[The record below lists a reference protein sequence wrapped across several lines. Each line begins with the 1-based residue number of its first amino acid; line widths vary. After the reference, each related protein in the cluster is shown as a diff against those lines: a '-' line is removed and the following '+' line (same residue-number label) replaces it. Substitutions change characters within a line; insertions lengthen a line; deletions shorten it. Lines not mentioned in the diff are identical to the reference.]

1 MLESRI
7 NVIMKIE
14 NIYSI
19 NTYFSSRQLKLL
31 ILC

>member
-1 MLESRI
+1 MLESRRDI
-7 NVIMKIE
+7 ITKLE
-14 NIYSI
+14 NRYSI